1 VNSFGQPMV
10 LLNSADGLPNA
21 LNLARGVHANG
32 SWAFRASGTYQVVVG
47 S

>member
-1 VNSFGQPMV
+1 MV